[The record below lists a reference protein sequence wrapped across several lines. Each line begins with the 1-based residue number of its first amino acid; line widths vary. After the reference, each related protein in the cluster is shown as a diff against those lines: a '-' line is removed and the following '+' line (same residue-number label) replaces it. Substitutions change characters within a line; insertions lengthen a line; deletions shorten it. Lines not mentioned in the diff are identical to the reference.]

1 MSKKWRTQVGE
12 VNVLSGQIAI
22 IDPISLEGRL
32 DGVTEV
38 IKDLDKIFP
47 VTISTGTLEEG
58 IFPIYFEED
67 AEGDFRKSRIIIE
80 LGEKDMRGE
89 GFCNN

>member
-22 IDPISLEGRL
+22 IDPIDLEGNL
-32 DGVTEV
+32 DGVTDV

-47 VTISTGTLEEG
+47 VTISTGTSEEK

-67 AEGDFRKSRIIIE
+67 DEGDFRKSRIIIE
-80 LGEKDMRGE
+80 LGEQDMRGE
-89 GFCNN
+89 GLRNN